1 MRYLQHICIAL
12 LSILLFG
19 ETLQAQTTK
28 PTLGPRF
35 PRKALVRND
44 CVLNTFVSEVEVSGN
59 KDFNNIMDTDLE
71 NHATIISAASVGT
84 LVKPIINV
92 KDTKHYYAAGTR
104 AGFCIQADKNS
115 GLLQLNVLQSIA
127 IFFYNDGEL
136 VGSSIVDQG
145 NDSGLLNLGLIQI
158 PGDEEGVVTLSA
170 TAPDSVK
177 CFNEIAL
184 VEDGVNVSAVRTYKI
199 RYAFV
204 GDLNEQTLTTN
215 NFEKV
220 DYDCTWGTIF
230 DQSNIVNPDTTDYAH
245 QTIVLGGSS
254 HVTLTTDTVFKKK
267 TEVGFLFADQSILGL
282 SIGDH
287 SEITVKNTKTGKSET
302 ISLKA
307 QVLGLGLV
315 GGEKA
320 KVSIISPIDFNEVT
334 IKFGGFKV
342 ALGALRKIYY
352 GFVAPAPEVPHNHDL
367 ETTMDSYIGMDVT
380 NYEMFSNLP
389 AGWKIISQPQGE
401 NATLDIAT
409 DFKSATIT
417 GMTPNVVGEY
427 KVEVTSKVCGCKDTI
442 VIKRGNMP
450 TIDPECKKPL
460 SGDNLMISDTIRE
473 SSGSLISISDIKY
486 KERIIDD
493 KMETFAEYVGGVSL
507 ANNLQLVG
515 VKSKDGKPLHDG
527 KSAVDVGFVM
537 EVAGG
542 LLNAG
547 ALEFYQIRLYND
559 GKKVSQHVVKN
570 TQIVSAGLIGGE
582 KSAKRRFG
590 IELEE
595 GIEFDEMTIWLS
607 GVLNLGLSKTR
618 IYGGYITDTKLNC
631 YEDPLACGSTVIKT
645 DEHNAYFN
653 YNHTRFSGVSVGT
666 MTNLEHIL
674 DADTSNYAVVAGVTA
689 GAWSISINL
698 GKTMDRSHQACVIFE
713 PNTHVTNVGLIDI
726 IEMELYNNG
735 TRVTTVAN
743 GGVLGLDLLGY
754 GDKVYMFTT
763 PTASYDEIRLISGHA
778 LKAEGVK
785 IYGVAVRDDVNGN
798 GIPDCLEDPLILNV
812 SGVQDLCVG
821 EQLFLTGETEPNL
834 EYTVEIKALD
844 IKMTSNTGADGKFL
858 WDLGLAKK
866 PVHWAEIIITG
877 AEGSPKAPL
886 LHVTVHPNRTKWT
899 SNKEQDG
906 TGVVAP
912 DKEDWNE
919 WANWD
924 RGTPWSCTDVIIPT
938 KPDNAES
945 YPTLKG
951 TDINACRYI
960 HFEHGGEVVN
970 THHLQYERAWV
981 ELKVKPNRYYMVT
994 MPLKE
999 IYSGDWFIPAKA
1011 YPDTFTV
1018 LNENTAPAN
1027 RMTPTIYQRLW
1038 EEESMDRLING
1049 KWGPVNVATSR
1060 WSRPFNF
1067 LATPYNMESK
1077 DNPSALSVW
1086 VHPTTAT
1093 DPDGGKDNNQDY
1105 TFRFPKV
1112 HPKYFYYNDKGVVL
1126 DLFESLKRKEANIG
1140 RFITEGADS
1149 TVTFPFKVK
1158 LYNGHPSKTYLAPN
1172 PFMSHIDVKKFLA
1185 GNTEIKSIKV
1195 YDGNGNNT
1203 FIAANGYGFIS
1214 SDATTAAYAKIAPLQ
1229 SFFVTVDHEATM
1241 VEITFTEEM
1250 LCQQAGAAGQLK
1262 SAVSNEGG
1270 NSNGIYLTAES
1281 GSLKANAM
1289 VHFSPLASDSFSDDE
1304 DAESLIEGEAIPT
1317 MELFTIAGERALDIQ
1332 QRQHGGAIPIGI
1344 YTSEPMERMRLTV
1357 KLPAGY
1363 DGWQLEDRESGL
1375 SYPLNG
1381 GELNELELEGI
1392 TTQSGRLLL
1401 RGAIPTDNETIVATP
1416 AKIYAY
1422 LEAGSDKIVV
1432 RSMDGMMKRCEI
1444 FTASGML
1451 SGIAQFESDEYRM
1464 TRTRGVN
1471 IIKVYFCDGRIES
1484 LKLFTK

>member
-59 KDFNNIMDTDLE
+59 KDFNNIVDTDLE
-71 NHATIISAASVGT
+71 NYGTIIGAASVGA
-84 LVKPIINV
+84 LVKPILNV
-92 KDTKHYYAAGTR
+92 RDTKHYYATGTR

-115 GLLQLNVLQSIA
+115 GLLELNVLKSIS
-127 IFFYNDGEL
+127 IFFYKDGEKK
-136 VGSSIVDQG
+136 GSAVVDQG
-145 NDSGLLNLGLIQI
+145 NDTGLLNLGLIQI

-170 TAPDSVK
+170 TAPCD
-177 CFNEIAL
+177 FDEIAL
-184 VEDGVNVSAVRTYKI
+184 MDDGINASVVRTYKI

-204 GDLNEQTLTTN
+204 GDIIERELITKNIPGI
-215 NFEKV
+215 KV
-220 DYDCTWGTIF
+220 KCWGDIHKKE
-230 DQSNIVNPDTTDYAH
+230 NIINDDIKDSAI
-245 QTIVLGGSS
+245 QRAVLGLILPKAS
-254 HVTLTTDTVFKKK
+254 VTLTSDTIFPAK
-267 TEVGFLFADQSILGL
+267 TEVGFLFKDQALLGL
-282 SIGDH
+282 NIG
-287 SEITVKNTKTGKSET
+287 SNSRITVRNTITSSSET
-302 ISLKA
+302 VHLQA
-307 QVLGLGLV
+307 QVLGLGLI
-315 GGEKA
+315 GGEKS
-320 KVSIISPIDFNEVT
+320 KVSIISQIDFNEVE
-334 IKFGGFKV
+334 IEIDGLNV
-342 ALGALRKIYY
+342 DVLGTREFYY

-367 ETTMDSYIGMDVT
+367 KTTMDSYIGMDVT
-380 NYEMFSNLP
+380 QYEMFSNLP
-389 AGWKIISQPQGE
+389 AHWKIISQPQGE
-401 NATLDIAT
+401 KTTLDEAK
-409 DFKSATIT
+409 DNKSAIIK

-427 KVEVTSKVCGCKDTI
+427 KVEVSSKDCSCKDTI

-450 TIDPECKKPL
+450 TIDPNCKKPL
-460 SGDNLMISDTIRE
+460 RGDNLMISDTIRE

-570 TQIVSAGLIGGE
+570 TQIVSAGLIEGE

-618 IYGGYITDTKLNC
+618 IFGGYITDTNLNC

-645 DEHNAYFN
+645 DEQNAYFN
-653 YNHTRFSGVSVGT
+653 YNHTRFSGVSIGT

-674 DADTSNYAVVAGVTA
+674 DADTTNFAVIAGVTA

-698 GKTMDRSHQACVIFE
+698 GKTMDRSHQACVIFAPE
-713 PNTHVTNVGLIDI
+713 THVANVGLLDI

-735 TRVTTVAN
+735 TRVTTTSN
-743 GGVLGLDLLGY
+743 GGVLGLDALGL

-785 IYGVAVRDDVNGN
+785 IYGVAVRDDVNRN
-798 GIPDCLEDPLILNV
+798 GIPDCLEDPMVLNV

-821 EQLFLTGETEPNL
+821 EQLFLTGESEPNL
-834 EYTVEIKALD
+834 DYNVVIEKLGINKNF
-844 IKMTSNTGADGKFL
+844 NTGADGKFL
-858 WDLGLAKK
+858 WDLGLAQK
-866 PVHWAEIIITG
+866 PVNWAEITIEDLK
-877 AEGSPKAPL
+877 EGSPKAPL
-886 LHVTVHPNRTKWT
+886 LHVTVHPNRTRWT
-899 SNKEQDG
+899 SNKVEEG
-906 TGVVAP
+906 TGVIP
-912 DKEDWNE
+912 PGKEDWNE
-919 WANWD
+919 WINWD

-938 KPDNAES
+938 TPNNAQY
-945 YPTLKG
+945 YPTLDG
-951 TDINACRYI
+951 NETNACRYI

-981 ELKVKPNRYYMVT
+981 ELKVNPNRYYMVT

-999 IYSGDWFIPAKA
+999 IYSGDWFIPKA

-1018 LNENTAPAN
+1018 LNENTTPAN

-1038 EEESMDRLING
+1038 ESSSMDRLING
-1049 KWGPVNVATSR
+1049 KWGPVNVAASR
-1060 WSRPFNF
+1060 WSRPFNY

-1077 DNPSALSVW
+1077 DNPTALSVW
-1086 VHPTTAT
+1086 VHPSTAT
-1093 DPDGGKDNNQDY
+1093 DNTDGGNTNTDY

-1126 DLFESLKRKEANIG
+1126 SLFENVKRKDANIG

-1172 PFMSHIDVKKFLA
+1172 PFMSHIDVNKFLTA
-1185 GNTEIKSIKV
+1185 NPEVNSIKV
-1195 YDGNGNNT
+1195 YKGKGNNT
-1203 FIAANGYGFIS
+1203 YIAADGEGLLS
-1214 SDATTAAYAKIAPLQ
+1214 SAATDAYAKIAPLQ
-1229 SFFVTVDHEATM
+1229 SFFVTVDHDATM

-1250 LCQQAGAAGQLK
+1250 LCQQAGVDGQLK

-1270 NSNGIYLTAES
+1270 NSDEIYLTAES
-1281 GSLKANAM
+1281 GSLKANAL
-1289 VHFSPLASDSFSDDE
+1289 VHFSPMASDNYSDDE
-1304 DAESLIEGEAIPT
+1304 DAESLLEGESIPT

-1332 QRQHGGAIPIGI
+1332 QRKHGGAIHIGI
-1344 YTSEPMERMRLTV
+1344 YSSETMERMRLTV

-1363 DGWQLEDRESGL
+1363 EGWQLEDRESGL
-1375 SYPLNG
+1375 SYPLDG
-1381 GELNELELEGI
+1381 GAENEVVLEGV
-1392 TTQSGRLLL
+1392 TTQAGRLLL
-1401 RGAIPTDNETIVATP
+1401 RGATPTDNETITATP
-1416 AKIYAY
+1416 AKVYAY
-1422 LEAGSDKIVV
+1422 LEAGSDRIVV

-1444 FTASGML
+1444 FTANGML

-1471 IIKVYFCDGRIES
+1471 IIKVYFLDGRIET